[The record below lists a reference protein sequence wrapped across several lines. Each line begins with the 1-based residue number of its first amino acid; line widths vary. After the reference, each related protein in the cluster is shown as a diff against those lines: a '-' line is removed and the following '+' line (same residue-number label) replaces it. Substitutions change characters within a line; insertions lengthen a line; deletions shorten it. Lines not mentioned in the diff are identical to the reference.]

1 MCTIVPVFPIFGRAQ
16 AFSANVNMSEI
27 RCCQVRV
34 FATNRRCFDL
44 WSSATRIVRVRSV
57 EVRGEMGDMGMLGI
71 LGALNSGVTLG
82 LANTILTFG
91 GFIVNMNVNVH

>member
-34 FATNRRCFDL
+34 FATNRRCFAL
-44 WSSATRIVRVRSV
+44 GSSATRIARVRSV
-57 EVRGEMGDMGMLGI
+57 ELRGKMGMLGI

-91 GFIVNMNVNVH
+91 GFIVNMNVNVN

>member
-1 MCTIVPVFPIFGRAQ
+1 
-16 AFSANVNMSEI
+16 
-27 RCCQVRV
+27 
-34 FATNRRCFDL
+34 
-44 WSSATRIVRVRSV
+44 
-57 EVRGEMGDMGMLGI
+57 MGDMGMLGI